1 MPPPRPMHWSCGK
14 ACRFARPT
22 GVSPPDSPL
31 AESEAA
37 TMSDTAGAT
46 AERLPDTGLIT
57 YTHIIYAL
65 HASAVLT
72 GVLTSSSIAGRF
84 LFGLPSIIAVIMNYA
99 RRAEA
104 RDTWLE
110 THFIWQIRTF
120 WLALLWIAIT
130 LLVGG
135 LLTLIVIGIY
145 IVIAGF
151 CIVGLWVAYRV
162 IRGWVALREHRAM
175 PRPAVTQAPGP

>member
-1 MPPPRPMHWSCGK
+1 MP
-14 ACRFARPT
+14 
-22 GVSPPDSPL
+22 
-31 AESEAA
+31 
-37 TMSDTAGAT
+37 DTAGA
-46 AERLPDTGLIT
+46 AERQPDAGLIT
-57 YTHIIYAL
+57 YAHIIYAL

-104 RDTWLE
+104 HGTWLE
-110 THFIWQIRTF
+110 THFDWQIRTF

-135 LLTLIVIGIY
+135 LLTLIVIGIF

-162 IRGWVALREHRAM
+162 IRGWMALRERRAV
-175 PRPAVTQAPGP
+175 PHPLGTQAAGT

>member
-1 MPPPRPMHWSCGK
+1 MADTYDQTG
-14 ACRFARPT
+14 ARQP
-22 GVSPPDSPL
+22 
-31 AESEAA
+31 AA
-37 TMSDTAGAT
+37 
-46 AERLPDTGLIT
+46 GLIT

-72 GVLTSSSIAGRF
+72 GVLTGTSIAGRF

-104 RDTWLE
+104 RGTWLE
-110 THFIWQIRTF
+110 THFHWQIRTF

-130 LLVGG
+130 LLIGG

-145 IVIAGF
+145 VVIAGF

-162 IRGWVALREHRAM
+162 IRGWLALSERRAV
-175 PRPAVTQAPGP
+175 PRPVGAPAAGS